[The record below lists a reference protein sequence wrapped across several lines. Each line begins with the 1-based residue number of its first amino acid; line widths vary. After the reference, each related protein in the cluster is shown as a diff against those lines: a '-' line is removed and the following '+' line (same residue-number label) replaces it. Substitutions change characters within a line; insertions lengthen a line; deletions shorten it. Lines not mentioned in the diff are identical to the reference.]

1 MASNFVLADS
11 FGGLEQAQ
19 QNRDRALSANYFN
32 SLQAQLA
39 QQQLRAAE
47 QARINAANDDA
58 ARFAAALAS
67 NRAENS
73 LTRADSN
80 RQNQFNQQIQL
91 ATLLGQQRKA
101 DLDEERQ
108 AFRMTQP
115 TEQDLQLQM
124 LGQQEAGLD
133 RTADSLAGMLNE
145 LGRVDAEL
153 RELPNK
159 SVQHLFGLINPTSQ
173 TSDQKKQRQIE
184 LENQRKILQS
194 FTDNLLKQGGGEL
207 ITYDPQSNKFL
218 SNRQVQQ
225 ATGAR
230 QNFLQSLAGLS
241 APTGAINPPVS
252 RLAQTMTQSATQP
265 AALPQG
271 PFPSQ
276 FVPRPI
282 TDPAFD
288 NAIGGVFQQPTPS
301 GISLLPRR
309 GDRRARGSVVE
320 IYDGLRWLP
329 MPSG

>member
-19 QNRDRALSANYFN
+19 QNRDRALSSNYFN

-58 ARFAAALAS
+58 ARFAASLAA
-67 NRAENS
+67 NRAENRLS
-73 LTRADSN
+73 RADSN
-80 RQNQFNQQIQL
+80 RQNQFNQQLQL
-91 ATLLGQQRKA
+91 AQLLGEQRKIG
-101 DLDEERQ
+101 LDEERQ

-115 TEQDLQLQM
+115 TEQDLQLKM
-124 LGQQEAGLD
+124 LTQQEAGLD
-133 RTADSLAGMLNE
+133 RTADSLAAMLNQ
-145 LGRVDAEL
+145 LGQLENDLLTVSSTPA
-153 RELPNK
+153 P
-159 SVQHLFGLINPTSQ
+159 SFFGLRNSGNL
-173 TSDQKKQRQIE
+173 SAEAKLKKQAE
-184 LENQRKILQS
+184 LENQRDILKT
-194 FTDNLLKQGGGEL
+194 FTDSLLKQGGGEL
-207 ITYDPQSNKFL
+207 ITYDPKSNKFL

-241 APTGAINPPVS
+241 APTGAINPPTARAV
-252 RLAQTMTQSATQP
+252 AP
-265 AALPQG
+265 AIAPPTALPQG

-276 FVPRPI
+276 FVPRSI
-282 TDPAFD
+282 VDPAFE
-288 NAIGGVFQQPTPS
+288 NARGGVFQQPTPS

-320 IYDGLRWLP
+320 VYDGLRWIA